1 MERPLWEREE
11 TAPAGI
17 GPPGGEGFEAGPER
31 SAMEL
36 VHARRRR
43 GWVSRL
49 AQTYSE
55 AYGGLPRAAWL
66 LALLELVNRSGMM
79 VLFFLTIYMTRKLG
93 FTVVQAGTVMSAYG
107 VGSMLGTYLGG
118 RLCDRLGAYHVQKLS
133 LGVSA
138 VVLIVLQWPRS
149 AWLLAL
155 LMLALA
161 AFSDA
166 LHPANAAATAQICT
180 PELRPKGFALHRLA
194 GNLGISVGP
203 VVGGAL
209 ALLDYR
215 WLFWADGL
223 TSLAACALAFVF
235 LRSAGPHGEAHAEA
249 APPALPVWRNRAFL
263 RLLPLV
269 FGIGLVF
276 SQFFS
281 TYPLYLRLH
290 YGMSESGIG
299 RLIAVNTL
307 LIVTVEMLLMHA
319 LRQHSPARVIAI
331 GTLLLGLGF
340 GLTPFGSTAL
350 VRRVQ
355 RGGLDVRRDPDP
367 ADAADAHDA
376 ALGSR
381 GDGRVPGPDEPGV
394 RDGHDVRAAA
404 GDPALGGRRTRVGV
418 VRVRGARRGDGA
430 RLRAHP
436 CRRHGDAGGVER
448 S

>member
-1 MERPLWEREE
+1 VRFQDRIVGG
-11 TAPAGI
+11 PAVV
-17 GPPGGEGFEAGPER
+17 
-31 SAMEL
+31 SDWM
-36 VHARRRR
+36 
-43 GWVSRL
+43 SRL
-49 AQTYSE
+49 AQTYRE

-79 VLFFLTIYMTRKLG
+79 VLFFFTLYMTRKLG
-93 FTVVQAGTVMSAYG
+93 FTVAQAGSVMSAYG
-107 VGSMLGTYLGG
+107 VGSMLGTYFGG

-133 LGVSA
+133 LGLSA
-138 VVLIVLQWPRS
+138 VVLIVLQLPRS

-194 GNLGISVGP
+194 GNLGVSVGP
-203 VVGGAL
+203 VIGGAL
-209 ALLDYR
+209 ALVDYR
-215 WLFWADGL
+215 WLFWVDGL
-223 TSLAACALAFVF
+223 TSLAACVLAFVF

-249 APPALPVWRNRAFL
+249 ARPALPVWRNRAFL

-290 YGMSESGIG
+290 YGMAESSVG

-319 LRQHSPARVIAI
+319 LRQRSPARVVAI

-340 GLTPFGSTAL
+340 GLTPFGNTTSFAVFSVVVWTFGEILTLPMLLTLTTLRSDPAAMGEYQGLTSLAFAMATAL
-350 VRRVQ
+350 GPLLATRLWQ
-355 RGGLDVRRDPDP
+355 AAGP
-367 ADAADAHDA
+367 AWVWYACA
-376 ALGSR
+376 ALGTTM
-381 GDGRVPGPDEPGV
+381 
-394 RDGHDVRAAA
+394 
-404 GDPALGGRRTRVGV
+404 ALGF
-418 VRVRGARRGDGA
+418 ARIRDEVTA
-430 RLRAHP
+430 AQ
-436 CRRHGDAGGVER
+436 AA
-448 S
+448 

>member
-1 MERPLWEREE
+1 MERPRWEREE
-11 TAPAGI
+11 TASERI
-17 GPPGGEGFEAGPER
+17 GPPAAGGE
-31 SAMEL
+31 L
-36 VHARRRR
+36 VNGEVVRDRAR
-43 GWVSRL
+43 RL
-49 AQTYSE
+49 AQTYRE
-55 AYGGLPRAAWL
+55 AFGGLPRAAWL

-79 VLFFLTIYMTRKLG
+79 VLFFFTLYMTRKLG
-93 FTVVQAGTVMSAYG
+93 FTVVQAGSVMSAYG

-133 LGVSA
+133 LGASA
-138 VVLIVLQWPRS
+138 LLLIVLQLPRS

-194 GNLGISVGP
+194 GNLGVSVGP
-203 VVGGAL
+203 VIGGSL
-209 ALLDYR
+209 AQLDYR
-215 WLFWADGL
+215 WLFWVDGL

-235 LRSAGPHGEAHAEA
+235 LPSAGPRGEAHAAAA
-249 APPALPVWRNRAFL
+249 APPLPVWRNRAFL

-269 FGIGLVF
+269 FGVGLVF

-290 YGMSESGIG
+290 YGMAESGIG

-307 LIVTVEMLLMHA
+307 LIVGVEMLLMHA
-319 LRQHSPARVIAI
+319 LRQRSPARVVAI

-340 GLTPFGSTAL
+340 GLTPFGNATPFAVFSVVVWTFGEILTLPMLLTLTTLRSDPEAMGEY
-350 VRRVQ
+350 Q
-355 RGGLDVRRDPDP
+355 GLTSLAFAVATTFGPLLATRLW
-367 ADAADAHDA
+367 DAASPESVWYACA
-376 ALGSR
+376 ALG
-381 GDGRVPGPDEPGV
+381 
-394 RDGHDVRAAA
+394 ATM
-404 GDPALGGRRTRVGV
+404 ALAFTRVGRDDKLK
-418 VRVRGARRGDGA
+418 VREAD
-430 RLRAHP
+430 
-436 CRRHGDAGGVER
+436 